1 MGEDCFWAQVF
12 FEKVSSLREG
22 GVLRTEQDVAN
33 YGHENEMYNVG
44 VNLKEREGLK
54 MRELR
59 VDWEKMGD
67 KTKCAKG

>member
-1 MGEDCFWAQVF
+1 MGKENKN
-12 FEKVSSLREG
+12 E
-22 GVLRTEQDVAN
+22 VLKFQEPALQRK

-44 VNLKEREGLK
+44 VNLKEGERLK

-59 VDWEKMGD
+59 VDWEKMRD